1 MNCVQIGFKVYIWKF
16 MPTAIPSVSKQL
28 TEDQILNSISKNYS
42 QLAKFLFNFHM
53 EWLRGS
59 YKTFHDHD
67 KFIIIQYLVHKT
79 LNFLSENFIKLNF
92 DSYYSKNQLEIAN
105 FNIVDVGKELNIS
118 KETTRRKILE
128 LEKIGAII
136 RDKKKI
142 ILNRTAF
149 NFQKPNKTIVNVSY
163 LLSKISENLS
173 KNGDLDKKLSSE
185 SIELHMRKNFTHCW
199 KLFYEMQLPLVQNW
213 KKVFND
219 VETWHIWGVIATQ
232 KSFRLKNTKLLS
244 REQYLEDALNHPVAG
259 INAMSLSEVTGIPRA
274 TVVRKLNSLLKKK
287 FISVDEK
294 KLYTPKKTDLRIFSE
309 TNKKGTFLVATFF
322 CKIINLMQAN

>member
-163 LLSKISENLS
+163 LLSKIS
-173 KNGDLDKKLSSE
+173 
-185 SIELHMRKNFTHCW
+185 
-199 KLFYEMQLPLVQNW
+199 QN
-213 KKVFND
+213 
-219 VETWHIWGVIATQ
+219 
-232 KSFRLKNTKLLS
+232 
-244 REQYLEDALNHPVAG
+244 
-259 INAMSLSEVTGIPRA
+259 
-274 TVVRKLNSLLKKK
+274 
-287 FISVDEK
+287 
-294 KLYTPKKTDLRIFSE
+294 
-309 TNKKGTFLVATFF
+309 
-322 CKIINLMQAN
+322 